1 MKEYFSSL
9 DTHYN
14 DFIENRLN
22 VLSKQINHKNAEYKN
37 KKKCA
42 DELFNTLLNSLPKN
56 NKDKLSVLI
65 DIYYDIATFDLHKV
79 YTLGFMDACQ
89 IRKKYE

>member
-22 VLSKQINHKNAEYKN
+22 VLSKQIDPKNAEYKN
-37 KKKCA
+37 KRKCA
-42 DELFNTLLNSLPKN
+42 DVTSEERCDQP
-56 NKDKLSVLI
+56 DHI
-65 DIYYDIATFDLHKV
+65 
-79 YTLGFMDACQ
+79 
-89 IRKKYE
+89 